1 MLPAILEAL
10 HGIQRS
16 FSGSQYVSDH
26 PECFE
31 ILRSKVE
38 HLGVKG
44 RIIFDHNQFFNCSC
58 TRQPARVRSLLQAGG
73 EVRVYRPENGRF
85 ACMHAKMWVLD
96 AEVVLT
102 GSPNTTENGLSRSK
116 EHLWLVRLPHCASF
130 VVNDF
135 EQIWPA
141 SRAVTLEDTYRAEER
156 SQERRSRRSRS
167 LSRAHSASINRELIP
182 ELDGD

>member
-1 MLPAILEAL
+1 MLALTGLSTSAVGDPQSLVRGFTRPDMLPAILEAL

-16 FSGSQYVSDH
+16 FSGFQYVSDH

-44 RIIFDHNQFFNCSC
+44 KIIFDHNQFFNCSC

-73 EVRVYRPENGRF
+73 AVRVYRPDTGGF
-85 ACMHAKMWVLD
+85 ACMHAKTWVLD

-102 GSPNTTENGLSRSK
+102 GSPNTTENGLCRSK
-116 EHLWLVRLPHCASF
+116 CDDP
-130 VVNDF
+130 
-135 EQIWPA
+135 PK
-141 SRAVTLEDTYRAEER
+141 
-156 SQERRSRRSRS
+156 
-167 LSRAHSASINRELIP
+167 
-182 ELDGD
+182 GD